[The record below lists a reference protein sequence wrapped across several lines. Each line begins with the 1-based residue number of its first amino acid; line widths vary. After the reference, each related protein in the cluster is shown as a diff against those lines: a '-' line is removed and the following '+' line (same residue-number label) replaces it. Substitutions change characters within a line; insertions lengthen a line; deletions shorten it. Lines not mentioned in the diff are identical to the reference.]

1 VSPFTESSPAD
12 QHRVASDQL
21 VAIAE
26 QVSDWDAPT
35 PVREWVARDIPEHL
49 TWLGGFLGRS
59 GGERGHTPS
68 ASPRVGPG
76 PLDDPAAQVRAS
88 GQFGTPQ
95 PVAGDAPIQER
106 LIALLGRDPHWS
118 PEV

>member
-1 VSPFTESSPAD
+1 MSQFTESSPAD
-12 QHRVASDQL
+12 QHRVASEQL

-49 TWLGGFLGRS
+49 TWLGGFLGGLGVS
-59 GGERGHTPS
+59 VDIPHH
-68 ASPRVGPG
+68 
-76 PLDDPAAQVRAS
+76 DDPAAQVRSQVRAS

-95 PVAGDAPIQER
+95 PVADDAPIQER
-106 LIALLGRDPHWS
+106 LMALLGRDPHWS

>member
-1 VSPFTESSPAD
+1 MSHFTESSPAD

-21 VAIAE
+21 VAIADR
-26 QVSDWDAPT
+26 VSDWDAPT

-49 TWLGGFLGRS
+49 TWLGGFLGGLGVS
-59 GGERGHTPS
+59 VDI
-68 ASPRVGPG
+68 PR
-76 PLDDPAAQVRAS
+76 LDDPAAQVCAS